1 MKNTDNK
8 KVIQMFKHDNTSANV
23 MPVANTFEMRR
34 GGTLDNLEIAYETWG
49 KLNQNKTNVIVVFT
63 GLSASSHISA
73 SNKNNSP
80 GWWDSMVGS
89 GKAIDTDKFYVVCIN
104 SLGSCFG
111 STSPVSVNK
120 KTSKPYRLAFPALTI
135 EDMANASNLL
145 IDKLGINKIKVL
157 IGPSMGG
164 MQALA
169 YSVLHN
175 KSIENIIFIS
185 TATQALPFAIAIRS
199 LQREVIRKDPLWKN
213 GFYSYEEPPLNGV
226 RIARKLGMTS
236 YRSST
241 EWIQRFGRKKTT
253 GTLINQN
260 TFGIDNTNFE
270 YEIEAYLEHH
280 AVKFQNIFDA
290 NCYLYLSRAMDW
302 FDLADHGDSTVDALS
317 KTNINKALVLGVDT
331 DTLFPIQQQK
341 EIAEGLSLAGTQV
354 TFKTLDSIQGHDSFL
369 VDTEKFSDPIKEFL
383 NSL

>member
-185 TATQALPFAIAIRS
+185 TATQALPFAITIRS

>member
-8 KVIQMFKHDNTSANV
+8 KVIQMFKHDNTSATV

-270 YEIEAYLEHH
+270 YEIESYLEHH

>member
-8 KVIQMFKHDNTSANV
+8 KVIQMFKHDNTSATV

-111 STSPVSVNK
+111 STSPVSINK

>member
-8 KVIQMFKHDNTSANV
+8 KVIQMFKHDNTSATV

-34 GGTLDNLEIAYETWG
+34 GGTLDNLEMAYETWG
-49 KLNQNKTNVIVVFT
+49 KLNQNKTNVVIVFT

>member
-8 KVIQMFKHDNTSANV
+8 KVIQMFKHDNTSATV

-34 GGTLDNLEIAYETWG
+34 GGALDNLEIAYETWG

-111 STSPVSVNK
+111 STSPVSINK

>member
-1 MKNTDNK
+1 
-8 KVIQMFKHDNTSANV
+8 MFKHDNTSATV

>member
-8 KVIQMFKHDNTSANV
+8 KVIQMFKHDNTSATV

-175 KSIENIIFIS
+175 KSIENIIFIYTS
-185 TATQALPFAIAIRS
+185 TQALPCAIAISS

-241 EWIQRFGRKKTT
+241 EWIQRFGRKKTN

>member
-1 MKNTDNK
+1 MKNSDNS
-8 KVIQMFKHDNTSANV
+8 KVIPMFKHDNTSATV
-23 MPVANTFEMRR
+23 MSVAESFEMKR
-34 GGTLDNLEIAYETWG
+34 GGKLDHLDMAYETWG
-49 KLNQNKTNVIVVFT
+49 KLNENKTNVIVIFT
-63 GLSASSHISA
+63 GLSPSSHIASSDKDSA
-73 SNKNNSP
+73 P
-80 GWWDSMVGS
+80 GWWDSIVGPD
-89 GKAIDTDKFYVVCIN
+89 KAVDVNKYFVICVN

-111 STSPVSVNK
+111 STSPVSINK
-120 KTSKPYRLAFPALTI
+120 KTSKPYRLAFPALSI
-135 EDMANASNLL
+135 EDMANASHLL
-145 IDKLGINKIKVL
+145 IKKIGIKKIKVL

-175 KSIENIIFIS
+175 KSVENIILIS

-241 EWIQRFGRKKTT
+241 EWIQRFGRKKTS
-253 GTLINQN
+253 GALITQN

-270 YEIEAYLEHH
+270 YEIESYLEHH
-280 AVKFQNIFDA
+280 AVKFQNVFDA

-302 FDLADHGDSTVDALS
+302 FDLAEHGDSTVNALS
-317 KTNINKALVLGVDT
+317 KTNIKKALVLGVDT

-341 EIAEGLSLAGTQV
+341 EIAEGLSQAGSQV
-354 TFKTLDSIQGHDSFL
+354 TFKTLHSIQGHDSFL
-369 VDTEKFSDPIKEFL
+369 VDTENFSVPIKEFFTNL
-383 NSL
+383 

>member
-8 KVIQMFKHDNTSANV
+8 KVIQMFKHDNTSATV